1 MAIGYRSGINIDGNS
16 TVTGTFSVS
25 SVTQDNSSYTG
36 IMVWDGGVLK
46 YRTKAQILSDIG
58 AGSGSGT
65 VSSVSLGTL
74 TGLSGSVS
82 NATST
87 PSITLTNTDPGS
99 SQNIFKTIAVSGQT
113 SITAASNS
121 QTLTVVGAGGMTVTT
136 NNSSKTLTL
145 TSANDNDNH
154 YLTSV
159 SFNTSTGVLTFNR
172 NGLSSTT
179 VDIDGRYVPLTGGSG
194 SGNAMTGD
202 LHIISGGPKI
212 YLQDNTDDD
221 DQAIIFR
228 NNGGSDEYK
237 IATADFTSGGGADG
251 FYIGSTTS
259 DGEIGLVTANTT
271 ALTLDTSQNA
281 LFAGKV
287 QLTSSSDYI
296 DVISSDLYIVAA
308 QKNII
313 YSGGAETIRLET
325 TGQVEFD
332 KYGSQTFTGTSASY
346 LIATSSGDII
356 EKTPAQV
363 RSDIGAVSSSGVTSI
378 ATNTGITGGTITST
392 GTLKI
397 DYTGSDSVIQSAPNI
412 NTINK
417 EDTFIINTAE
427 DGNVYET
434 SISNLSSTFGI
445 HTGTGTANTL
455 AKWTGTSALGNS
467 EITDT
472 GALVKIGSNSSGQET
487 LYIDTQNRKVGFRTQ
502 TPGSAFDVNGTF
514 RARNE
519 LNIGA
524 TNEQNFF
531 VEGGSGAR
539 YVKMG
544 AYTKNGNF
552 AGLSTSAN
560 LLRSTAGFGT
570 NGKVVQASRFWT
582 TKIEQGGWPTSA
594 GMANGLALTPTPGS
608 SQVMYIRNIFV
619 NKTGTLQGENW
630 SNGTYPIEFGWLSS
644 NANSA
649 SRFIGGIPRNLIIS
663 GNPTEW
669 FYQVTINA
677 ESNNPYGTPYG
688 PVSNKPLILNT
699 PSVIRSTN
707 QPTYYIQVEYTLL
720 NVSNFRTNVDQT
732 YT

>member
-1 MAIGYRSGINIDGNS
+1 MAIGYKSGINVDGNS

-313 YSGGAETIRLET
+313 YSGGAETLRLET

-332 KYGSQTFTGTSASY
+332 KYCSQTFTGTSASY

-356 EKTPAQV
+356 
-363 RSDIGAVSSSGVTSI
+363 
-378 ATNTGITGGTITST
+378 
-392 GTLKI
+392 
-397 DYTGSDSVIQSAPNI
+397 
-412 NTINK
+412 
-417 EDTFIINTAE
+417 
-427 DGNVYET
+427 
-434 SISNLSSTFGI
+434 
-445 HTGTGTANTL
+445 
-455 AKWTGTSALGNS
+455 
-467 EITDT
+467 
-472 GALVKIGSNSSGQET
+472 
-487 LYIDTQNRKVGFRTQ
+487 
-502 TPGSAFDVNGTF
+502 
-514 RARNE
+514 
-519 LNIGA
+519 
-524 TNEQNFF
+524 
-531 VEGGSGAR
+531 
-539 YVKMG
+539 
-544 AYTKNGNF
+544 
-552 AGLSTSAN
+552 
-560 LLRSTAGFGT
+560 
-570 NGKVVQASRFWT
+570 
-582 TKIEQGGWPTSA
+582 
-594 GMANGLALTPTPGS
+594 
-608 SQVMYIRNIFV
+608 
-619 NKTGTLQGENW
+619 
-630 SNGTYPIEFGWLSS
+630 
-644 NANSA
+644 
-649 SRFIGGIPRNLIIS
+649 
-663 GNPTEW
+663 
-669 FYQVTINA
+669 
-677 ESNNPYGTPYG
+677 
-688 PVSNKPLILNT
+688 
-699 PSVIRSTN
+699 
-707 QPTYYIQVEYTLL
+707 
-720 NVSNFRTNVDQT
+720 
-732 YT
+732 